1 MSVAVR
7 SAQICDR
14 SAHASSRS
22 TDLVA
27 VETAPYRYDGAIA
40 EPRPF
45 VARRWIDGIQ
55 VAPPAF
61 V

>member
-1 MSVAVR
+1 
-7 SAQICDR
+7 
-14 SAHASSRS
+14 
-22 TDLVA
+22 LVA